1 MYNKNSRILTYSS
14 AGHPPAILYNLQDF
28 GRFNHI
34 FLRTESLVIGALRD
48 SIYVNDYFQIP
59 FDNRLFLYSDSAY
72 ELKNSKNQMT
82 TFDDFTEILDQ
93 YVSEYY
99 IDLDKIVLAA
109 QKLQD
114 GENAFA
120 DDFSII
126 EFIFH

>member
-1 MYNKNSRILTYSS
+1 
-14 AGHPPAILYNLQDF
+14 
-28 GRFNHI
+28 
-34 FLRTESLVIGALRD
+34 
-48 SIYVNDYFQIP
+48 
-59 FDNRLFLYSDSAY
+59 
-72 ELKNSKNQMT
+72 MT

-99 IDLDKIVLAA
+99 TDLDKIVLAA

>member
-1 MYNKNSRILTYSS
+1 MEDSI
-14 AGHPPAILYNLQDF
+14 
-28 GRFNHI
+28 I
-34 FLRTESLVIGALRD
+34 FFYLESLVIGALRD

-59 FDNRLFLYSDSAY
+59 FDNRLFLYSDGVY

-93 YVSEYY
+93 YVSEYHT
-99 IDLDKIVLAA
+99 DLDKIVLAA